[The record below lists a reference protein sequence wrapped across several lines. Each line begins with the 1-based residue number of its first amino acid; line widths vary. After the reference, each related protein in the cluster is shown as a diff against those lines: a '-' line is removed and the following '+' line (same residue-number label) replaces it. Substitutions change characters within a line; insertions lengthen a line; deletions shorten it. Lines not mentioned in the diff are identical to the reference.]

1 MHIRKMTLDDLE
13 EVTRIEEANFSN
25 PWTKA
30 GFESQIKAGD
40 TVYLVCE
47 VDGKLV
53 GLCGYIR
60 SFEEA
65 DVTNVSVLKEYRGHG
80 IGTALM
86 QALIEEG
93 EKSGVRNFTL
103 EVRVGNSS
111 AIHVYERLG
120 FESCGIRPG
129 FYENPKEDAMIM
141 WRMEDK
147 RKV

>member
-13 EVTRIEEANFSN
+13 EVTRIEEANFST

-65 DVTNVSVLKEYRGHG
+65 DVTNVSVLQEYRGHG

-93 EKSGVRNFTL
+93 EKAGVRNFTL
-103 EVRVGNSS
+103 EVRVSNLS